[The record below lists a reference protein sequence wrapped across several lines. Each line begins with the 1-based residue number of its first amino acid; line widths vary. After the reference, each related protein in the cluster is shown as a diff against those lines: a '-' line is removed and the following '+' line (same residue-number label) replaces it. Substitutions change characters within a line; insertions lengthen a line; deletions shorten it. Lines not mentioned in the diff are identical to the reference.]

1 MMATRS
7 VSEARYRRF
16 IYAFGGAGLLTLL
29 TAATGLLG
37 VRLNSRML
45 LGVYGSLLAMMLL
58 GQAAVAI
65 ACFADDAWSKHL
77 PPDETGEAKKVGVSF
92 LWPALVSGMGNAFA
106 ST

>member
-1 MMATRS
+1 
-7 VSEARYRRF
+7 
-16 IYAFGGAGLLTLL
+16 LLTLL

-45 LGVYGSLLAMMLL
+45 LGVYGSLLAVMLL

-77 PPDETGEAKKVGVSF
+77 PPDETGEAKKVGLCF
-92 LWPALVSGMGNAFA
+92 LWPAQVFLLA
-106 ST
+106 STGVRDGEYPKVNMIYTSVVRLP